1 MSTMKVGKSHIGT
14 VLAIICLVMLLS
26 TFFVPS
32 WTIERSERIVS
43 VDHIYVNSTH
53 DFKLLSVST
62 LHEDTHSG
70 QTDVQHLETAYLEIE
85 GSSLGLHFLVMTF
98 MVTLASAF
106 IVIFLVLMRLSKRKE
121 IYRNIALGLGF
132 AVIFLALGSG
142 AYLNMMV
149 PSSVG
154 DSRESLGIALETD
167 LLEIRTFAGAD
178 LEEPVG
184 RTITTTWGPSIGW
197 YLVFVVCVIMLLSI
211 WFTESRPKTEE
222 EPEDE
227 PED

>member
-1 MSTMKVGKSHIGT
+1 MKIGKSHIGT
-14 VLAIICLVMLLS
+14 VLAIVCLALLVS

-43 VDHIYVNSTH
+43 VEHIYVNSTH

-70 QTDVQHLETAYLEIE
+70 QTDVRQLETAYLDIE
-85 GSSLGLHFLVMTF
+85 GSSLGVHFLVMTL
-98 MVTLASAF
+98 MVALASAF
-106 IVIFLVLMRLSKRKE
+106 IVIILVLKRLSDRKE

-142 AYLNMMV
+142 AYLNVMV

-154 DSRESLGIALETD
+154 DSRESLGNALETD
-167 LLEIRTFAGAD
+167 LIEIRTFAGTD

-184 RTITTTWGPSIGW
+184 RTITTTWGPCSGW
-197 YLVFVVCVIMLLSI
+197 YLVCGACVIMLVSI
-211 WFTESRPKTEE
+211 WFPESRPKTEE
-222 EPEDE
+222 EPVDD

>member
-70 QTDVQHLETAYLEIE
+70 QTDVRHLETAYLEIE

-98 MVTLASAF
+98 MVALASAF

>member
-14 VLAIICLVMLLS
+14 VLAIICLAMLLS

-32 WTIERSERIVS
+32 WTIERTERIVS

-53 DFKLLSVST
+53 DFKLLGVST

-70 QTDVQHLETAYLEIE
+70 QTDVRHLETAYLDIE
-85 GSSLGLHFLVMTF
+85 GSNLGLIFLVMTL

-106 IVIFLVLMRLSKRKE
+106 IVIYLVLMRLSKRRR
-121 IYRNIALGLGF
+121 IYRDIALGLGF

-142 AYLNMMV
+142 AYLNLIV
-149 PSSVG
+149 PSAVG

-167 LLEIRTFAGAD
+167 LTEIRTFAGSD
-178 LEEPVG
+178 FEEPVG

-197 YLVFVVCVIMLLSI
+197 YLVFIACVVMLFSI
-211 WFTESRPKTEE
+211 WFAESPPKTEE
-222 EPEDE
+222 ELED
-227 PED
+227 

>member
-1 MSTMKVGKSHIGT
+1 MSTMNVGKSPIGT
-14 VLAIICLVMLLS
+14 VLAIVCLALLVS

-32 WTIERSERIVS
+32 WTIERSERIIS

-70 QTDVQHLETAYLEIE
+70 QTDVRHLETAYFEIE
-85 GSSLGLHFLVMTF
+85 GSSLGLHYLVMTL
-98 MVTLASAF
+98 MVALASAF
-106 IVIFLVLMRLSKRKE
+106 VVIFLILMRLSDRKE
-121 IYRNIALGLGF
+121 IYRDIALGLGF

-149 PSSVG
+149 PSAVG

-167 LLEIRTFAGAD
+167 LLEIRTFAGSD
-178 LEEPVG
+178 LDEPFA

-197 YLVFVVCVIMLLSI
+197 YLVFVACVIMLFSI

-222 EPEDE
+222 EPVDE